1 MSPADSS
8 ALDSS
13 AGSARPAFLKLDDL
27 LRGLVEHQ
35 ASDLHLKPMRPP
47 LERINGKLEPIGNE
61 TLDPEMIVDMLEAVI
76 PDHLRARLKHDLAI
90 EFGYGIPGV
99 SRFRAA
105 VFHQRGTLAAV
116 FRRVAFDFP
125 SLEDW
130 GLPSV
135 LSEFCHLPQGL
146 VLITGPTGSG
156 KSSTL
161 AAMMKCIAGSRKLH
175 IVTIEDPIEFL
186 LSDAQASVSQREIGI
201 DTPDFAMA
209 LKNALRQDPD
219 VIMVGEMRDEETIHT
234 VLTAAE
240 TGHLVFS
247 TVHTNSASQTVDR
260 IVSSF
265 AKSSHHQVRQQLSQ
279 VLEAVVSMQL
289 VPRADGE
296 GMVAAVEI
304 LRRTPQVTK
313 LILNGDLE
321 ALQEDIE
328 LSVAFHKMQ
337 SMNQS
342 LAALVLY
349 GTILR
354 ETAMSVS
361 AAPAELDLLFRKLGW
376 DQDGS
381 THKEDDAMAECT
393 SDFSKILELQEVKT
407 LYDELQ
413 ERHTNEI
420 NEREME
426 IARLRAEM
434 ASQEP
439 TAEEHAEVARL
450 RAENTRLGEQIQAT
464 RIEYEGKLE
473 RLNTRVRE
481 LTSRAAKEEAP
492 PPERRGLFRR

>member
-1 MSPADSS
+1 MSLTDPNSI
-8 ALDSS
+8 DSS
-13 AGSARPAFLKLDDL
+13 AGASRSASPRLDDL

-47 LERINGKLEPIGNE
+47 LERINGKLEPIASDILAPD
-61 TLDPEMIVDMLEAVI
+61 TIADMLEAVI
-76 PDHLRARLKHDLAI
+76 PDHLRARLERDLAI
-90 EFGYGIPGV
+90 EFGYGIAGV

-125 SLEDW
+125 SLEEW
-130 GLPSV
+130 GLPPV
-135 LSEFCHLPQGL
+135 LTEFCELPQGL

-161 AAMMKCIAGSRKLH
+161 AAMMGCIAASRQVH

-186 LSDAQASVSQREIGI
+186 LRDGKASVSQREIGI
-201 DTPDFAMA
+201 DTPDFSIA

-219 VIMVGEMRDEETIHT
+219 VIMVGEMRDEETMHT

-260 IVSSF
+260 IVSTF
-265 AKSSHHQVRQQLSQ
+265 PKSNHHQVRQQLSQ
-279 VLEAVVSMQL
+279 VLEAVISMQL

-296 GMVAAVEI
+296 GLVAAVEV
-304 LRRTPQVTK
+304 LRRTPQVSK
-313 LILNGDLE
+313 LILSGDLE
-321 ALQEDIE
+321 ALQEDIA
-328 LSVAFHKMQ
+328 LSVAFYKMQ

-349 GTILR
+349 GTVKR
-354 ETAMSVS
+354 ETAMSAS
-361 AAPAELDLLFRKLGW
+361 ANPAELDLLFRKMGW
-376 DQDGS
+376 DQVG
-381 THKEDDAMAECT
+381 TTNEEDDAMAECT

-413 ERHTNEI
+413 ERHTSEV

-426 IARLRAEM
+426 IVRLRAQI

-439 TAEEHAEVARL
+439 TAEEEAEVARL
-450 RAENTRLGEQIQAT
+450 RTENQRLGEQIQAT
-464 RIEYEGKLE
+464 RGEYEAKLE
-473 RLNTRVRE
+473 RMNTRIRD
-481 LTSRAAKEEAP
+481 LTTKAAKEEP
-492 PPERRGLFRR
+492 QQPERRGLFRR